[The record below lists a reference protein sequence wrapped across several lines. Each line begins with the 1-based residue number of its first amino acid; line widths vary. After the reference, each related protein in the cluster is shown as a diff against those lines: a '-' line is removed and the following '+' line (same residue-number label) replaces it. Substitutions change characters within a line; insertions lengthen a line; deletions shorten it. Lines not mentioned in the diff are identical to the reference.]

1 MCIYVYI
8 KINRHTYIYMTQSAK
23 RLTPDADAADRGLQS
38 WTMWE
43 YKTFCIQS
51 DDPKAQDGKFGTPS
65 TLNPELL
72 LLHYSRP

>member
-8 KINRHTYIYMTQSAK
+8 KINRHTYVYMTQSAK

-43 YKTFCIQS
+43 YKTFCTRTRAGCS
-51 DDPKAQDGKFGTPS
+51 VRTEQD
-65 TLNPELL
+65 N
-72 LLHYSRP
+72 RPRGSKQR